1 MYSSPIDY
9 IEFDSDEVTVLVE
22 FFSLIEDANEGKVN
36 KSILLKKYNEYRT
49 ILNSNSYEKK
59 MERDFLKVS
68 GYSIFNTIKKIKDQ

>member
-1 MYSSPIDY
+1 MYSYPIDY